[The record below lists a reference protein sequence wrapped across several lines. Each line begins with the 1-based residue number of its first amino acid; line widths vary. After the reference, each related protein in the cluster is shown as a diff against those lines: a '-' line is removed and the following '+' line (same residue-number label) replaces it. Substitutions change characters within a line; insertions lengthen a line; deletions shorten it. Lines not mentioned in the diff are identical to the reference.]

1 MTLSFGVF
9 FLNQIHRFLYTS
21 ISNKTQNWHPIFLI
35 YLLFLTLASDTTSR
49 SSKISFTFKIPHA
62 FAKTNLKPIAKISR
76 RFVYLTR
83 TLSVTLYCAWYKHL
97 CYILICSTSLIL
109 KFKKIY
115 FLVLSGILKM
125 NTTLEHNLRTRNYL
139 RTRSITWIFIITT
152 IQNIFNLNHCVQR
165 KENIFLWI
173 VMFN

>member
-1 MTLSFGVF
+1 MHVHDSIYPLVF
-9 FLNQIHRFLYTS
+9 FNQIHRFLYTS

-125 NTTLEHNLRTRNYL
+125 NTTLEHNLRTRILPANPFYHMNIHHYHNTKYFQSKSL
-139 RTRSITWIFIITT
+139 RSKERKYIFYG
-152 IQNIFNLNHCVQR
+152 
-165 KENIFLWI
+165 
-173 VMFN
+173 